1 MTYKEYT
8 QYKNASEHVKKMFDN
23 FYIKLKYLRTLN
35 DYKTLQDF
43 YNKMHKTIIYKSL
56 KYSPVYCQILSDVMY

>member
-8 QYKNASEHVKKMFDN
+8 QYKNAPEHVKKMFDN
-23 FYIKLKYLRTLN
+23 FYIRLKHLRTLN
-35 DYKTLQDF
+35 DYKIIQDF
-43 YNKMHKTIIYKSL
+43 YNKTHKTIIYKSL